1 MLDTIRSEVESYVN
15 LDRWQKL
22 ALIDLALENVNEI
35 LDEGLDPN
43 IEAIVYQLA
52 NEIDDWYD
60 VALYPLHPL
69 SDEEWLSYC
78 GKWTVTYDGVYYNH
92 PDYSEKIDIDRVDI
106 PEPVRELYD
115 KIRGD

>member
-1 MLDTIRSEVESYVN
+1 MIDIIRSEVELYIN

-22 ALIDLALENVNEI
+22 ALIDLALENANEF

-52 NEIDDWYD
+52 NEIDDWYE
-60 VALYPLHPL
+60 VTLYPLN
-69 SDEEWLSYC
+69 DEEWLSDC
-78 GKWTVTYDGVYYNH
+78 GKWSVTYNGVYYNY

-106 PEPVRELYD
+106 PGPVQELYD